1 MPCQLLQVIKIC
13 IVLITG
19 SFLPCFTP
27 LEVGKVMPDLFYH
40 GAAQLI
46 LCSIG
51 QFIQFMLLS
60 VETREVHLSSVGRS
74 VGRTDL
80 EPPIICKHVVPVGRR
95 RPESMYA
102 ERERQDLAK
111 AKRQGCV
118 ILPPSHAT
126 SVREPRSKHV
136 LRESGACST
145 RLLQPEHAH
154 VIRPPAPA
162 PLSF

>member
-1 MPCQLLQVIKIC
+1 
-13 IVLITG
+13 
-19 SFLPCFTP
+19 
-27 LEVGKVMPDLFYH
+27 MPDLFYH
-40 GAAQLI
+40 RAAQLI

-60 VETREVHLSSVGRS
+60 VETRSESTYRRSVGRS
-74 VGRTDL
+74 DRFGASNYMQTRSSSRSTSARVNVR
-80 EPPIICKHVVPVGRR
+80 
-95 RPESMYA
+95 
-102 ERERQDLAK
+102 RERQDLAK
-111 AKRQGCV
+111 AKGQGCV

-154 VIRPPAPA
+154 VIRPRARPTLVLKFNVVWA
-162 PLSF
+162 